1 MKQIVF
7 TVQVHPVEDCVQAQ
21 PAAGGPHHEDLP
33 HLLRSLLHLGGVAR
47 RDLQLLQ
54 VVLLALL
61 GLRKSG
67 QVLFNFECVI
77 DIGGVIVQT
86 LCTNH
91 LYVFEALF
99 FKTKNIQG
107 GDAAA
112 VTTGLLFSCGVGPAR
127 CPAWT

>member
-1 MKQIVF
+1 MFKSILLPVKQIVF

-33 HLLRSLLHLGGVAR
+33 HLLRGLLHLGGVAR

-91 LYVFEALF
+91 LFVLKLYFSRQRI
-99 FKTKNIQG
+99 FKEG
-107 GDAAA
+107 M
-112 VTTGLLFSCGVGPAR
+112 LLQ
-127 CPAWT
+127 